1 MNIKIDFNIV
11 CGMDLNCKENEI
23 VQDIVKD
30 TIKELEEKIKSS
42 LESKKEWVPEI
53 GKLYYKINA
62 YGEVVKSTFTNFSV
76 HRNCLDIGNVF
87 RTKEEAQFEL
97 ERRKVEAVMRKY
109 SSPFEEEKNNY
120 FIYYDHY
127 NKVILT
133 SCWRNYDFGVYYFK
147 TKEIAQKVINEVGEE
162 RLKKYWFKVVE

>member
-62 YGEVVKSTFTNFSV
+62 YGEVVKSTFTNFSID
-76 HRNCLDIGNVF
+76 RNCLDIGNAF

-97 ERRKVEAVMRKY
+97 ERRKIEAIMKKY
-109 SSPFEEEKNNY
+109 SRPFNEKKENWA
-120 FIYYDHY
+120 IYYDHY
-127 NKVILT
+127 DKAVNT
-133 SCWRNYDFGVYYFK
+133 TCWHNTDYGSYRFES
-147 TKEIAQKVINEVGEE
+147 KEVTQKVINEIGEE
-162 RLKKYWFKVVE
+162 RLKKYWFKVDE